1 MDTIYLDYAAT
12 TPCDPRVVEALRP
25 YFYDAFGNTLSPH
38 AFGRRSHKAVEDARE
53 IAASFLGAQP
63 TEIVFTSSATES
75 NNHVILGVARPV
87 DAIDRAIYGA
97 RALKSEGRHLVVS
110 AIEHH
115 CVLEPARRLMRE
127 GCEVTFVSPDKDG
140 ITHPEAIEQALRPDT
155 VLIAVAHAN
164 NEIGTI
170 QPIADIGRIARA
182 KGIYFLV
189 DAAQTIGHIPV
200 SVTGIPCDFLSFSA
214 HKFYGPQGV
223 GALYMRKG
231 IDCPPL
237 LLGGDHERGRR
248 AGTLNVTG
256 IVGLGEAV
264 RLCGP
269 LMSDEMAAQ
278 TVLRDRI
285 INTVLKE
292 IPGAVLNG
300 HRTSRLPNNAH
311 FSFEGITGEDLVA
324 ALDMADIAVSVGSAC
339 TSGQLTPS
347 HVLKAIGLSDAMAL
361 GALRV
366 TVGRWTTLKDVD
378 YFLEQLKL
386 KVRQLSI

>member
-1 MDTIYLDYAAT
+1 MDPVYLDYAAT

-38 AFGRRSHKAVEDARE
+38 AFGRRSRKAVEDARE
-53 IAASFLGAQP
+53 ILASFLGAQP

-75 NNHVILGVARPV
+75 NNHAILGV
-87 DAIDRAIYGA
+87 A

-115 CVLEPARRLMRE
+115 CVLEPVRRLMQE

-155 VLIAVAHAN
+155 ILIAVAHAN

-170 QPIADIGRIARA
+170 QPAEGIGHIAHKR
-182 KGIYFLV
+182 GIYFLV
-189 DAAQTIGHIPV
+189 DAAQTVGHIPV
-200 SVTGIPCDFLSFSA
+200 SVAGIPCDFLSFSA
-214 HKFYGPQGV
+214 HKFYGPQGA

-248 AGTLNVTG
+248 AGTLNVPG

-264 RLCGP
+264 RLCRP

-278 TVLRDRI
+278 TALRDRI
-285 INTVLKE
+285 INAVLKE
-292 IPGAVLNG
+292 VPGTTLNG
-300 HRTSRLPNNAH
+300 HRTLRLPNNAH
-311 FSFEGITGEDLVA
+311 FSFEGVSGEDLVA
-324 ALDMADIAVSVGSAC
+324 ALDMAGIAVSVGSAC

-347 HVLKAIGLSDAMAL
+347 HVLKAIGLSDAQAL

-386 KVRQLSI
+386 KVKQLRGP

>member
-1 MDTIYLDYAAT
+1 MDPIYLDYAAT

-38 AFGRRSHKAVEDARE
+38 AFGRRSRKAVEDARE
-53 IAASFLGAQP
+53 ILASFLGAQP

-75 NNHVILGVARPV
+75 NNHAILGA
-87 DAIDRAIYGA
+87 AH
-97 RALKSEGRHLVVS
+97 ALKSKGRHCVVS

-115 CVLEPARRLMRE
+115 CVLGPARRLMRE

-264 RLCGP
+264 RLCRP

-339 TSGQLTPS
+339 T
-347 HVLKAIGLSDAMAL
+347 
-361 GALRV
+361 
-366 TVGRWTTLKDVD
+366 
-378 YFLEQLKL
+378 
-386 KVRQLSI
+386 

>member
-1 MDTIYLDYAAT
+1 MDPVYLDHAAT

-25 YFYDAFGNTLSPH
+25 YFYEAFGNTLSPH
-38 AFGRRSHKAVEDARE
+38 AFGRRSRKAVEDARE
-53 IAASFLGAQP
+53 ILASFLGAQP

-75 NNHVILGVARPV
+75 NNHVILGVAR
-87 DAIDRAIYGA
+87 
-97 RALKSEGRHLVVS
+97 ALKSEGRHLVVS

-115 CVLEPARRLMRE
+115 CVLEPARRLMQE
-127 GCEVTFVSPDKDG
+127 GCEATFVSPDKDG
-140 ITHPEAIEQALRPDT
+140 IISPTAIEQALRPDT
-155 VLIAVAHAN
+155 ILIAVAHAN

-170 QPIADIGRIARA
+170 QPIADIGRIAR
-182 KGIYFLV
+182 KRGIYFLV

-200 SVTGIPCDFLSFSA
+200 SVTGIPCDLLSFSA

-237 LLGGDHERGRR
+237 LLGGDHERGSR
-248 AGTLNVTG
+248 AGTLNVPG

-278 TVLRDRI
+278 TALRDRI
-285 INTVLKE
+285 INAVLKE
-292 IPGAVLNG
+292 VPGTTLNG
-300 HRTSRLPNNAH
+300 HRTLRLPNNAH
-311 FSFEGITGEDLVA
+311 FSFEGVLGEDLVA
-324 ALDMADIAVSVGSAC
+324 ALDMAGIAVSVGSAC

-347 HVLKAIGLSDAMAL
+347 HVLKAIGLSDAQAL
-361 GALRV
+361 GALRIS
-366 TVGRWTTLKDVD
+366 VGRWTTAKEVD

-386 KVRQLSI
+386 KIKQLRG